1 MPQAFF
7 MMPKLEALENVR
19 EFLNIPGQRQFEPSV
34 LLLWHSAGCTRLWPI
49 RLWPSLFS
57 RFGQF
62 DFGQNKLFQ
71 LFARL
76 RLKEICS
83 TGTKILPSP
92 HPPVFRGGQT
102 QFMQGWS
109 PEGWGPEEGWVPQ
122 MCMHISGPRRFKN
135 TTNIPRK
142 DLQER
147 EGRKKIVAGEV
158 SKKERNFG
166 RSCEGAV
173 LRRGGPGEEEGGPGE
188 GRGVRIPHHHQHHHH
203 HHHHHQAFDSNTR
216 CLFLFV

>member
-1 MPQAFF
+1 M
-7 MMPKLEALENVR
+7 
-19 EFLNIPGQRQFEPSV
+19 
-34 LLLWHSAGCTRLWPI
+34 LLLWHFAGCTRLWPI

-83 TGTKILPSP
+83 TGAKILPSP

-109 PEGWGPEEGWVPQ
+109 PEGWGSRRRVGFLKCACTFQGPGASKTPPIFHERTSKREKEERKLWRER
-122 MCMHISGPRRFKN
+122 SFFFK
-135 TTNIPRK
+135 
-142 DLQER
+142 
-147 EGRKKIVAGEV
+147 KK
-158 SKKERNFG
+158 RNFG
-166 RSCEGAV
+166 RS
-173 LRRGGPGEEEGGPGE
+173 LRRGGPGEGEGVSGRGKGGPDTTPPPPPPPPP
-188 GRGVRIPHHHQHHHH
+188 GV
-203 HHHHHQAFDSNTR
+203 
-216 CLFLFV
+216 